1 MYFLYMRATCLEH
14 DQSKQDMAIFS
25 PTFESF
31 DLKKKYWY
39 FSFQSFSDNDFI
51 YVYIDDAIEIIE
63 TLDKPSVFE
72 RRKLR

>member
-1 MYFLYMRATCLEH
+1 MRATCLEH
-14 DQSKQDMAIFS
+14 DQSKQDMTIFS